1 MNYYFDKTRNIIIAI
16 IIYSYD
22 YCSFNIFKKQNIFN
36 EKNKSSLIGKWAIIG
51 KNSIFIKEL
60 FNINL
65 ALIQLLKF

>member
-1 MNYYFDKTRNIIIAI
+1 MIIILLI
-16 IIYSYD
+16 FSKRIYTV
-22 YCSFNIFKKQNIFN
+22 IFN

>member
-36 EKNKSSLIGKWAIIG
+36 EKNKK
-51 KNSIFIKEL
+51 F
-60 FNINL
+60 FNRKMGHNW
-65 ALIQLLKF
+65 QKFYIHKRTI

>member
-16 IIYSYD
+16 INYSYD
-22 YCSFNIFKKQNIFN
+22 YY
-36 EKNKSSLIGKWAIIG
+36 WAIIG